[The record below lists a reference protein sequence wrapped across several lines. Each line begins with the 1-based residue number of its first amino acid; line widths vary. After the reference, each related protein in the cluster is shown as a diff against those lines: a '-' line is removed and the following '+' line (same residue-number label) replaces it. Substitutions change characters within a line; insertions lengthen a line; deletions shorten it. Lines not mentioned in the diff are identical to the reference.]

1 MLGRTTLLIAMCVLG
16 AASAAMA
23 APRHHHAAD
32 RAARHRAAIGAEAP
46 ARAFAPCA
54 AYAYGCQGPT
64 SAEELWFR
72 RAKGNIWG
80 G

>member
-23 APRHHHAAD
+23 APRHQYAAD
-32 RAARHRAAIGAEAP
+32 RAARHHAAI
-46 ARAFAPCA
+46 RADTRVRTFAPCA
-54 AYAYGCQGPT
+54 AYGYGCQAPD
-64 SAEELWFR
+64 SAEERWFR